1 MKSIIHIIMI
11 ILTLCSY
18 GCKSDKDE
26 FKITDVQFKNNIFKP
41 LCIFRRIPVQHFR

>member
-1 MKSIIHIIMI
+1 MI

-26 FKITDVQFKNNIFKP
+26 FKITDVQFKNNLLAELI
-41 LCIFRRIPVQHFR
+41 